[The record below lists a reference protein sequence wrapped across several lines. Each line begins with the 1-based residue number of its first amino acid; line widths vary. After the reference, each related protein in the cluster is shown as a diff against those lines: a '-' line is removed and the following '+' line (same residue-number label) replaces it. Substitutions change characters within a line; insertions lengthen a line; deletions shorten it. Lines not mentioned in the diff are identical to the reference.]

1 MKIGNVQ
8 NSDFGFVIFKFVS
21 FDVWDDQAAR
31 HDVRTAARLC
41 RSWDPCREGERR
53 GACASAM
60 TGWVAIAKKDM
71 FSCSLAYIPVLR
83 VITECKYYSALGVL
97 TF

>member
-8 NSDFGFVIFKFVS
+8 NSDFGFVIFQFVS

-41 RSWDPCREGERR
+41 CSWDPCREGERR
-53 GACASAM
+53 GACA
-60 TGWVAIAKKDM
+60 IAKKEM

-97 TF
+97 TV